1 MAKKETGEDIL
12 RTILEKGGMNPIS
25 SSSIQNAIQNAGSTL
40 KGSISTPLTQSGLIP
55 PPPITAEGSGSSKK
69 SEALLE
75 NQKKTLEDIKKNTGN
90 TAKMIDSLIK
100 IQKTYND
107 DSKSLIKSLL
117 ESNEAQRIAVEENNR
132 SKEAS
137 QEKVAGA
144 VTAAS
149 NKSNKDTST
158 GGQEKGGGGFLDRIA
173 TAATE
178 MFGIK
183 KAADVIGDLRG
194 GKNPTGP
201 TTGPMSNAKPGP
213 GGFSR
218 LLKGGL
224 YGGAAMAGFS
234 LLGPDQQKTLSEY
247 GVDSETAGVGVAAA
261 AAGGPAGVLI
271 AATYG
276 LVKIL
281 EKLDKTIGDDK
292 RGSVALRG
300 NKDPDLSKILKGGYE
315 EGATPEETEANKQEY
330 NRVEA
335 SKKTDLIDAPFM
347 TRFFKYG
354 ENEYLEANQKKKEQK
369 AADIRADVET
379 RTLQTANQKNNDS
392 GSVAEVI
399 TPSTENISQQKANE
413 IFNTKSTRSVDFWKN
428 TNQEGRVK
436 LLKDAMARGITGINP
451 TPETGKA
458 IPTPAESI
466 KLLDNYSYE
475 VATTQ
480 NRFNKITEEVMST
493 KPQSSAPVIINGGS
507 TINNITTTSSGG
519 GRGGGG
525 GSPSRAANPWDS
537 TLFGSKWEP
546 YY

>member
-12 RTILEKGGMNPIS
+12 RTILEKGGMNRIS
-25 SSSIQNAIQNAGSTL
+25 SSSIQNAIQDVGGTL
-40 KGSISTPLTQSGLIP
+40 RGSISTPLTQSGLIP

-149 NKSNKDTST
+149 NKSNKGTST
-158 GGQEKGGGGFLDRIA
+158 GGQEKDGGGFLDKIA
-173 TAATE
+173 E

-183 KAADVIGDLRG
+183 KAADVVSNLSGG
-194 GKNPTGP
+194 GKNAAGSAA
-201 TTGPMSNAKPGP
+201 GSKLSNAKPGP
-213 GGFSR
+213 SVGSR
-218 LLKGGL
+218 LLRGGL
-224 YGGAAMAGFS
+224 IGGGAMAAYS
-234 LLGPDQQKTLSEY
+234 LLGPDQQKALEEK
-247 GVDSETAGVGVAAA
+247 GVDSEAVGVLGTAAGV
-261 AAGGPAGVLI
+261 GGPAGVLM
-271 AATYG
+271 AAGYG
-276 LVKIL
+276 LLKLIEKAGKTL
-281 EKLDKTIGDDK
+281 EGQKATSAVMKGAANPDA
-292 RGSVALRG
+292 ALAEEIRNG
-300 NKDPDLSKILKGGYE
+300 PKGYAT
-315 EGATPEETEANKQEY
+315 GATPEETEANRQAYE
-330 NRVEA
+330 
-335 SKKTDLIDAPFM
+335 SKLVRDKMDLKDAPVI
-347 TRFFKYG
+347 TKYYGVDQEQYLDTKQNEREQQFFNRRANAG
-354 ENEYLEANQKKKEQK
+354 NLQVANEGVA
-369 AADIRADVET
+369 T
-379 RTLQTANQKNNDS
+379 SND
-392 GSVAEVI
+392 I

-413 IFNTKSTRSVDFWKN
+413 IYGDSNPGNVGFWKN
-428 TNQEGRVK
+428 TDQRRRAK
-436 LLKDAMARGITGINP
+436 LLQDAAKRGVTGINP
-451 TPETGKA
+451 NPEKGSSA
-458 IPTPAESI
+458 TPAI
-466 KLLDNYSYE
+466 VKPLPDNFSYE

-525 GSPSRAANPWDS
+525 SPSRAANPWDT